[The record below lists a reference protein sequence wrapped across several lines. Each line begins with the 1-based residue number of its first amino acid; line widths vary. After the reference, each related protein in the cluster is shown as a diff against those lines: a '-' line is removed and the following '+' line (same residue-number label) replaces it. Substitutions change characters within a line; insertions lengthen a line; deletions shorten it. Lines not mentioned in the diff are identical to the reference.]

1 MGKAKGAGG
10 DGLVNH
16 YLWLI
21 FAALFA
27 DWDAYDGYESRS
39 PLLVAFALLW
49 AFAAGLHFAGMVMPA

>member
-1 MGKAKGAGG
+1 MN
-10 DGLVNH
+10 D

-27 DWDAYDGYESRS
+27 VWDAYDGYESRS

-49 AFAAGLHFAGMVMPA
+49 AFAAGIHFAGMVLA